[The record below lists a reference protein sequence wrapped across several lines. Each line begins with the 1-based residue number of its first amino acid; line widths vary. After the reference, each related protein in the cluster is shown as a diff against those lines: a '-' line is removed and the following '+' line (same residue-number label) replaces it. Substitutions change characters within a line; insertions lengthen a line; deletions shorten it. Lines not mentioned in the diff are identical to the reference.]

1 MKKVTMVK
9 TRVDRHSVVR
19 YYDIFER
26 AKFNRRS
33 QEEGESVDSFIT
45 SLNCIAEYCE
55 YCVLEEEMIGYR
67 FVVWTLVQ
75 CIDKR
80 KRLRQLST
88 ILMSLSFERWTKV
101 TNHG

>member
-1 MKKVTMVK
+1 MVK
-9 TRVDRHSVVR
+9 TRFDRHYVVR

-26 AKFNRRS
+26 ANFNRRS

-45 SLNCIAEYCE
+45 SLNCIAEYCEYCE

-80 KRLRQLST
+80 KRLRQLSK

-101 TNHG
+101 ANHG